1 MKAREFLI
9 NVAKGAAI
17 GIAMIIPGVSG
28 GTLAVMLKI
37 YDKIIDSISGLRK
50 HFKESVLF
58 LLPIVIGA
66 VLAFAAAYFPLTLAL
81 EHYPFPTM
89 LLFAGLMAGS
99 LPKLFKDCKATGFK
113 KIDVALIL
121 IPFALVIGICFIP
134 GMGDVDLSENM
145 PWFQYILVPI
155 IGVLA
160 SCALV
165 VPGISGSM
173 LLMIFGYYSPVL
185 GLFKDVFVTHLHAL
199 SVLGCF
205 ALGVIVGFFTIAK
218 IMQLL
223 LKHFPRATGWA
234 IFGFVVGSIPAIVVA
249 FFSEYGADYLDAV
262 SISVAVILF
271 ILGAIGTYFLAAYAE
286 KKFADTEDNSQP
298 EEQSNQ

>member
-99 LPKLFKDCKATGFK
+99 LPKLFKDCKVTGFK

-185 GLFKDVFVTHLHAL
+185 GLFKDVFVTPLHAL
-199 SVLGCF
+199 SVLGCSRS
-205 ALGVIVGFFTIAK
+205 A
-218 IMQLL
+218 
-223 LKHFPRATGWA
+223 
-234 IFGFVVGSIPAIVVA
+234 S
-249 FFSEYGADYLDAV
+249 
-262 SISVAVILF
+262 
-271 ILGAIGTYFLAAYAE
+271 
-286 KKFADTEDNSQP
+286 
-298 EEQSNQ
+298 